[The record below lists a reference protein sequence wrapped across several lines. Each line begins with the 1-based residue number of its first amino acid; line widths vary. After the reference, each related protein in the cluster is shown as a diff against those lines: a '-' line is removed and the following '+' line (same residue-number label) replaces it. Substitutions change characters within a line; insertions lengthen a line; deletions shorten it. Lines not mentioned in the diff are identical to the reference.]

1 MLPAE
6 ASRIV
11 QRLHTLAPS
20 AGVFLFLLI
29 KQGRR
34 HCALSNNR
42 DLKQQTIVEIKDRFQ
57 RAGSV
62 ILVEYRGINVED
74 VTNLRR
80 QFRAADVEYVVL
92 KNTLVKRALGELNID
107 GLDSLLEG
115 PSAFAFSYKDPVAPA
130 KVIKDFI
137 DKTKNE
143 HIKVKG
149 GLVDGQVIDVKGVQ
163 ALANLPPREVLIA
176 QLMGS
181 LNAPATN
188 LVGVLSATLRSL
200 VYAIDAIR
208 KQKEGPA

>member
-1 MLPAE
+1 M
-6 ASRIV
+6 
-11 QRLHTLAPS
+11 
-20 AGVFLFLLI
+20 
-29 KQGRR
+29 
-34 HCALSNNR
+34 SNNR